1 MQTKFWHG
9 FADMHTVKDAE
20 LVFRSGDGVWLE
32 STDGRRFLDAT
43 AALWY
48 CAVGYG
54 RHEIADAVAEQ
65 LTRLAAYSSFGAY
78 TTEPTV
84 ALAERLSALA
94 PFDDAVVFLGS
105 GGSDAVDTAAK
116 LARRY
121 WDVLGQPEKRI
132 IVSREH
138 GYHGMHAFG
147 TSLAGIPGNK
157 SGYGGALIDEVANV
171 GVADTESLGALFE
184 RQGREIAAFI
194 GEPVVGA
201 GGVYPPEPSYWAEV
215 QRLCR
220 EHDVLLIADEVITGF
235 GRTGAMWGS
244 QRYGIE
250 PDMITFAKAVT
261 SGYQPLGGVLVGRRV
276 AAPFWDGGAPGPMFV
291 HGYTYSG
298 HAAACAG
305 AMANLDIIERED
317 LVGRVASME
326 AGFDAA
332 VRRLAVAPLV
342 GEIRTVGLTAAV
354 AIKPE
359 LLAADAGLPVRVV
372 GAALRHGVATRVL
385 RGHALQISP
394 ALTITSEEVDVL
406 VDGLGAALEDVA
418 ATVLTPPPARR
429 PAPPSRPP
437 PRRRPADRVATSPT

>member
-1 MQTKFWHG
+1 MSTRFWHG
-9 FADMHTVKDAE
+9 FADMHLIKDAE
-20 LVFRSGDGVWLE
+20 LVMRSGEGVWLE

-54 RHEIADAVAEQ
+54 RREIADAVADQ
-65 LTRLAAYSSFGAY
+65 LARLPAYSSFGAY
-78 TTEPTV
+78 TSEPTLT
-84 ALAERLSALA
+84 LAERLAALA
-94 PFDDAVVFLGS
+94 PMDDAVVFFGS

-121 WDVLGQPEKRI
+121 WDVLGQPQRRV

-138 GYHGMHAFG
+138 GYHGMHAWG
-147 TSLAGIPGNK
+147 TALAGIPGNK
-157 SGYGGALIDEVANV
+157 AGYNGEVIEEVVHV
-171 GVADTESLGALFE
+171 GVGDTESLGALFE
-184 RQGREIAAFI
+184 RRGPEIAAFI

-250 PDMITFAKAVT
+250 PDMILFAKVVT
-261 SGYQPLGGVLVGRRV
+261 SGYMPLGGVIVGPRV
-276 AAPFWDGGAPGPMFV
+276 QAPFWEGAAAGPSFV

-298 HAAACAG
+298 HAAACVA
-305 AMANLDIIERED
+305 AHANLDIIEGEG
-317 LVGRVASME
+317 LVARVADME
-326 AGFDAA
+326 PRFDAA
-332 VRRLAVAPLV
+332 VRRLQGAPLV

-354 AIKPE
+354 AIQPE
-359 LLAADAGLPVRVV
+359 RLAADPFIPARVV
-372 GAALRHGVATRVL
+372 SAALRHGIATRVL
-385 RGHALQISP
+385 RGHALHLSP
-394 ALTITSEEVDVL
+394 AFTIDDGEVDTL

-418 ATVLTPPPARR
+418 AA
-429 PAPPSRPP
+429 
-437 PRRRPADRVATSPT
+437 